1 MITGLVVGFAIGFIF
16 SMPPLGPTYFAII
29 DRALKKQFSNAVA
42 IGVGAAF
49 MDMIYILIAY
59 GGVTAIISLLPDSL
73 IKIFNEKEELFKLIL
88 ALAGCVVVILYGI
101 KIMKTKGSLTTEKPV
116 KFDEEKFKKKY
127 TGVEKVFIK
136 TEVGLDK
143 LLHTKAL
150 EEKHTEIFGSF
161 ITGVGMCLSSVTLPA
176 SWFAAVGYLKSSGI
190 IDSKFL
196 TGLMLAVGVLIGT
209 SVWFYLM
216 TKLIF
221 KYSEKLKP
229 ALMNKLNFAIGIFL
243 IVLGAGFLLKVYTM
257 YFT

>member
-1 MITGLVVGFAIGFIF
+1 MITGFVVGFAIGFIF

-42 IGVGAAF
+42 IGAGAAF

-73 IKIFNEKEELFKLIL
+73 IEVFNENEETFKMIL
-88 ALAGCVVVILYGI
+88 AVAGCIVVILYGI
-101 KIMKTKGSLTTEKPV
+101 KIMRTKGTLTKEKPLR
-116 KFDEEKFKKKY
+116 FNEENFKKKY
-127 TGVEKVFIK
+127 GTMEKVFIK
-136 TEVGLDK
+136 TEVGIDK

-150 EEKHTEIFGSF
+150 EEKHNVIFSSF
-161 ITGVGMCLSSVTLPA
+161 LTGIVMCLSSVTLPA

-190 IDSKFL
+190 IDSNFL
-196 TGLMLAVGVLIGT
+196 TGILLAVGVLIGT
-209 SVWFYLM
+209 TFWFYLM

-229 ALMNKLNFAIGIFL
+229 ALMNKLNFSIGLFL
-243 IVLGAGFLLKVYTM
+243 IALGVGFFIKVYSM
-257 YFT
+257 YL

>member
-1 MITGLVVGFAIGFIF
+1 MITGFVVGFAIGFIF

-42 IGVGAAF
+42 IGAGAAF

-73 IKIFNEKEELFKLIL
+73 IEVFNENEETFKMIL
-88 ALAGCVVVILYGI
+88 AVAGCIVVILYGI
-101 KIMKTKGSLTTEKPV
+101 KIMRTKGTLTTEKPLR
-116 KFDEEKFKKKY
+116 FNEENFKKKY
-127 TGVEKVFIK
+127 GTMEKVFIK
-136 TEVGLDK
+136 TEVGIDK

-150 EEKHTEIFGSF
+150 EEKHNVIFSSF
-161 ITGVGMCLSSVTLPA
+161 LTGIVMCLSSVTLPA

-190 IDSKFL
+190 IDSNFL
-196 TGLMLAVGVLIGT
+196 TGILLAVGVLIGT
-209 SVWFYLM
+209 TFWFYLM

-229 ALMNKLNFAIGIFL
+229 ALMNKLNFSIGLFL
-243 IVLGAGFLLKVYTM
+243 IALGVGFFIKVYSM
-257 YFT
+257 YL

>member
-1 MITGLVVGFAIGFIF
+1 MITGFVVGFAIGFIF

-42 IGVGAAF
+42 IGAGAAF

-73 IKIFNEKEELFKLIL
+73 IEVFNENEETFKMIL
-88 ALAGCVVVILYGI
+88 AVAGCIVVILYGF
-101 KIMKTKGSLTTEKPV
+101 KIMRTKGKLTTEKPAGLN
-116 KFDEEKFKKKY
+116 EEKFKKKY
-127 TGVEKVFIK
+127 GKMEKVFIK
-136 TEVGLDK
+136 TEVGIDK

-150 EEKHTEIFGSF
+150 EEKHNVIFSSF
-161 ITGVGMCLSSVTLPA
+161 LTGIVMCLSSVTLPA

-190 IDSKFL
+190 IDSNFL
-196 TGLMLAVGVLIGT
+196 TGILLAVGVLIGT
-209 SVWFYLM
+209 TFWFYLM

-229 ALMNKLNFAIGIFL
+229 ALMNKLNFSIGLFL
-243 IVLGAGFLLKVYTM
+243 IALGVGFFIKVYSM
-257 YFT
+257 YF

>member
-1 MITGLVVGFAIGFIF
+1 MITGFVVGFAIGFIF

-42 IGVGAAF
+42 IGAGAAF
-49 MDMIYILIAY
+49 MDMIYILVAY

-73 IKIFNEKEELFKLIL
+73 IEVFNENEETFKMIL
-88 ALAGCVVVILYGI
+88 AVAGCIVVILYGF
-101 KIMKTKGSLTTEKPV
+101 KIMRTKGKLTTEKSSGLN
-116 KFDEEKFKKKY
+116 EEKFKKKY
-127 TGVEKVFIK
+127 GKMEKVFIK

-150 EEKHTEIFGSF
+150 EEKHNVIFSSF
-161 ITGVGMCLSSVTLPA
+161 LTGIVMCLSSVTLPA

-190 IDSKFL
+190 IDSNFL
-196 TGLMLAVGVLIGT
+196 TGILLAVGVLIGT
-209 SVWFYLM
+209 TFWFYLM

-229 ALMNKLNFAIGIFL
+229 ALMNKLNFSIGLFL
-243 IVLGAGFLLKVYTM
+243 IALGVGFFVKVYSM
-257 YFT
+257 YL

>member
-1 MITGLVVGFAIGFIF
+1 MITGFVVGFAIGFVF

-42 IGVGAAF
+42 IGAGAAF
-49 MDMIYILIAY
+49 MDMIYILVAY

-73 IKIFNEKEELFKLIL
+73 INVFNEKEETFKMIL
-88 ALAGCVVVILYGI
+88 AIAGCAVVILYGI
-101 KIMKTKGSLTTEKPV
+101 KIMRTKGKLTAEKPV
-116 KFDEEKFKKKY
+116 IFEEEKFKKKY
-127 TGVEKVFIK
+127 GTMEKVFIK

-150 EEKHTEIFGSF
+150 EEKHNVIFSSF
-161 ITGVGMCLSSVTLPA
+161 LTGIVMCLSSVTLPA

-190 IDSKFL
+190 IDSNFL
-196 TGLMLAVGVLIGT
+196 TGILLAVGVLIGT
-209 SVWFYLM
+209 TFWFYLM

-229 ALMNKLNFAIGIFL
+229 ALMNKLNFSIGIFL
-243 IVLGAGFLLKVYTM
+243 IALGVGFFIKVYSM
-257 YFT
+257 YF

>member
-1 MITGLVVGFAIGFIF
+1 MITGFVVGFAIGFIF

-42 IGVGAAF
+42 IGAGAAF

-73 IKIFNEKEELFKLIL
+73 IVIFNENEETFKMIL
-88 ALAGCVVVILYGI
+88 AVAGCIVVILYGF
-101 KIMKTKGSLTTEKPV
+101 KIMRTKGKLTTEKPS
-116 KFDEEKFKKKY
+116 KFNEENFKRKY
-127 TGVEKVFIK
+127 GTMEKVFIK

-150 EEKHTEIFGSF
+150 EEKHNVIFSSF
-161 ITGVGMCLSSVTLPA
+161 LTGIVMCLSSVTLPA

-190 IDSKFL
+190 IDSNFL
-196 TGLMLAVGVLIGT
+196 TGILLAVGVLIGT
-209 SVWFYLM
+209 TFWFYLM

-221 KYSEKLKP
+221 KYSEKLKL
-229 ALMNKLNFAIGIFL
+229 ALMNKLNFSIGLFL
-243 IVLGAGFLLKVYTM
+243 IALGVGFFVKVYFM
-257 YFT
+257 YF

>member
-1 MITGLVVGFAIGFIF
+1 
-16 SMPPLGPTYFAII
+16 MPPLVPTYFAII

-73 IKIFNEKEELFKLIL
+73 IEVFNENEETFKMIL
-88 ALAGCVVVILYGI
+88 AV
-101 KIMKTKGSLTTEKPV
+101 KIMRTKGTLTTEKPLR
-116 KFDEEKFKKKY
+116 FNEENFKKKY
-127 TGVEKVFIK
+127 GTMEKVFIK
-136 TEVGLDK
+136 TEVGIDK

-150 EEKHTEIFGSF
+150 EEKHNVIFSSF
-161 ITGVGMCLSSVTLPA
+161 LTGIVMCLSSVTLPA

-190 IDSKFL
+190 IDSNFL
-196 TGLMLAVGVLIGT
+196 TGILLAVGVLIGT
-209 SVWFYLM
+209 TFWFYLM

-229 ALMNKLNFAIGIFL
+229 ALMNKLNFSIGLFL
-243 IVLGAGFLLKVYTM
+243 IALGVGFFIKVYSM
-257 YFT
+257 YL

>member
-1 MITGLVVGFAIGFIF
+1 MITGFVVGFAIGFIF

-42 IGVGAAF
+42 IGAGAAF

-73 IKIFNEKEELFKLIL
+73 IVIFNENEETFKMIL
-88 ALAGCVVVILYGI
+88 AVAGCIVVILYGF
-101 KIMKTKGSLTTEKPV
+101 KIMRTKGKLTTEKPSGLN
-116 KFDEEKFKKKY
+116 EEKFKKKY
-127 TGVEKVFIK
+127 GKMEKVFIK

-150 EEKHTEIFGSF
+150 EEKHNVIFSSF
-161 ITGVGMCLSSVTLPA
+161 LTGIVMCLSSVTLPA

-190 IDSKFL
+190 IDSNFL
-196 TGLMLAVGVLIGT
+196 TGILLAVGVLIGT
-209 SVWFYLM
+209 TFWFYLM

-229 ALMNKLNFAIGIFL
+229 ALMNKLNFSIGLFL
-243 IVLGAGFLLKVYTM
+243 IALGVGFFVKVYSM
-257 YFT
+257 YL

>member
-1 MITGLVVGFAIGFIF
+1 MITGFVVGFAIGFIF

-73 IKIFNEKEELFKLIL
+73 IEVFNENEETFKMIL
-88 ALAGCVVVILYGI
+88 AVAGCIVVILYGI
-101 KIMKTKGSLTTEKPV
+101 KIMRTKGTLTTEKPLR
-116 KFDEEKFKKKY
+116 FNEENFKKKY
-127 TGVEKVFIK
+127 GTMEKVFIK
-136 TEVGLDK
+136 TEVGIDK

-150 EEKHTEIFGSF
+150 EEKHNVIFSSF
-161 ITGVGMCLSSVTLPA
+161 LTGIVMCLSSVTLPA

-190 IDSKFL
+190 IDSNFL
-196 TGLMLAVGVLIGT
+196 TGILLAVGVLIGT
-209 SVWFYLM
+209 TFWFYLM

-229 ALMNKLNFAIGIFL
+229 ALMNKLNFSIGLFL
-243 IVLGAGFLLKVYTM
+243 IALGVGFFIKVYSM
-257 YFT
+257 YL